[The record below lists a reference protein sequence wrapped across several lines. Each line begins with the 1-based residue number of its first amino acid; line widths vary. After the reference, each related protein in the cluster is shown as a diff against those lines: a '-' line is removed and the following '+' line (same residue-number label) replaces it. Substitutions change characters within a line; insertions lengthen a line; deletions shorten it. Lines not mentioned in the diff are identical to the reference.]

1 MDLNIIAVVALG
13 EVPYPT
19 AVLAIQGY
27 GYDTDSGNDKLLM
40 KMMRAFKTQP

>member
-19 AVLAIQGY
+19 AVLAMQGY
-27 GYDTDSGNDKLLM
+27 EYDTDSGNDKLLVIRDR
-40 KMMRAFKTQP
+40 RAR